1 MVEPGIS
8 PTPTMLRV
16 PVSSGR
22 WLERAIPNR
31 LNRSL
36 WALLAGLG
44 YAIVLSGP
52 IVAVFIYDALYR
64 VPILPTLLWIWAI
77 NIGTYTLV
85 MLLGLLLLSRLQQA
99 LTGARAVLFAIGL
112 AAIGVVIRAIVMSIL
127 AREILPQTGALFS
140 VVQLALGLIFIAALV
155 AAVSYAA
162 SRERVIEDA
171 FRELTRVNTS
181 LAREEES
188 VRGEI
193 FDQLHGSLQA
203 EVVAIRRRLD
213 DLARETT
220 DPRAA
225 RTAEELEQSLD
236 RLYRDG
242 IGAVARALIPQGL
255 EVGLRAALDEL
266 TGRLDQ
272 AAVLRVR
279 FDPVAAALD
288 DPMSGGLHR
297 SLRITSYR
305 IIEEAVSNAMRHAQA
320 TDIDVEVGSTLDD
333 GVAMLTLRIAHPV
346 DSTLII
352 REGSGLGRMK
362 ARAQALGGSVTFT
375 SGSSRFTVTA
385 SLPLAMPDGG
395 RWAEVEVSRG

>member
-1 MVEPGIS
+1 
-8 PTPTMLRV
+8 MLRV
-16 PVSSGR
+16 AVSSGR

-36 WALLAGLG
+36 WGLLAGLG

-52 IVAVFIYDALYR
+52 IVAVFIYDILYG
-64 VPILPTLLWIWAI
+64 VPIMPTLLWIWAI

-85 MLLGLLLLSRLQQA
+85 MLLGLLLLSRVQQA
-99 LTGARAVLFAIGL
+99 LTGTRAVLFTTGL
-112 AAIGVVIRAIVMSIL
+112 AAAGAVIRAVVMSL
-127 AREILPQTGALFS
+127 FAREMLPQTGLVFS

-155 AAVSYAA
+155 AAVAYAA

-171 FRELTRVNTS
+171 FRELTRANTS

-203 EVVAIRRRLD
+203 EFVVIRRRLD
-213 DLARETT
+213 DLARETS
-220 DPRAA
+220 DPQAA
-225 RTAEELEQSLD
+225 RTAKELEQSLD

-266 TGRLDQ
+266 AGRLDQ
-272 AAVLRVR
+272 ATILRVS

-297 SLRITSYR
+297 SLRIASYR

-320 TDIDVEVGSTLDD
+320 PEIDVEVASTLDE

-346 DSTLII
+346 DSTVIV

-375 SGSSRFTVTA
+375 SGSARFTVTA
-385 SLPLAMPDGG
+385 ALPLAMPDGG
-395 RWAEVEVSRG
+395 RWAEVTTRRG